1 VSAGGD
7 GGCVAVGVDLGGT
20 KTLGVAVRSTRAGA
34 QVVASHAVPTPL
46 GAPAQLD
53 AVVELVEQLGASVDA
68 GTGAPS
74 DAVPTDALPA
84 GAGARSGAGVPV
96 GVAVAGLVDHD
107 GVVRFAANLP
117 GVLDV
122 GYAAPLRARLPGPVV
137 VDNDANA
144 AAHAELRLGVARDAR
159 HAVLVTLGTGIGSA
173 VVVDG
178 AVLRGRA
185 GLAGEA
191 GHMVVDPSGPPCP
204 CGRRGCW
211 ERFASG
217 AGLLRLARDAADA
230 GRLPQVVA
238 RVGGDPTEVRAEHV
252 TEAALAGD
260 AAAVAVIDELAWWVA
275 LGLANLVDLLDSELI
290 VIGGGLVAAGEVLLA
305 PVRAAFA
312 DLVLGGGHRPPVR
325 IEEAALGPSAGAVGA
340 ALLALDAG
348 IPG

>member
-1 VSAGGD
+1 VEVSASGD
-7 GGCVAVGVDLGGT
+7 GGCIAVGVDLGGT
-20 KTLGVAVRSTRAGA
+20 KTLGVAVRSTRAGVQVEA
-34 QVVASHAVPTPL
+34 SHVVATPL

-53 AVVELVEQLGASVDA
+53 AVVELVATFGSMV
-68 GTGAPS
+68 GTGAGE
-74 DAVPTDALPA
+74 
-84 GAGARSGAGVPV
+84 GAGASSDAVPV
-96 GVAVAGLVDHD
+96 GVAVAGLIDHD

-122 GYAAPLRARLPGPVV
+122 GYAAPLRARVPGPVV

-144 AAHAELRLGVARDAR
+144 AAHAELRLGVARGAR

-173 VVVDG
+173 VVIDG
-178 AVLRGRA
+178 TVLRGRA

-238 RVGGDPTEVRAEHV
+238 RVGGDPTDVRAEHV

-260 AAAVAVIDELAWWVA
+260 PDALAVIDELAWWVA
-275 LGLANLVDLLDSELI
+275 LGVANLVDLLDSELV

-312 DLVLGGGHRPPVR
+312 DLVLGSGHRPPVR
-325 IEEAALGPSAGAVGA
+325 IEAAALGPSAGAVGA
-340 ALLALDAG
+340 ALLAMDAAT
-348 IPG
+348 PA